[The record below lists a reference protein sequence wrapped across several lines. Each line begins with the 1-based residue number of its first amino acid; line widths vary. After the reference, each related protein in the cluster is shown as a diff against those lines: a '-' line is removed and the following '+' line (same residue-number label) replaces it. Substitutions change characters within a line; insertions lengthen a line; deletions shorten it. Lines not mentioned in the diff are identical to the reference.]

1 MVTRRLFVVVPA
13 GVAVLLLSALV
24 SAGFAGTPQGG
35 GTGAERQNQVGLT
48 ALQRARAERLLRDRL
63 ACLGC
68 HRLGDD
74 GGRIGPALDGIQDR
88 ISPARA
94 LAMIRDP
101 AGTVPGTIMPRQ
113 PMPERD
119 ARRLVAYLFAGP
131 EVPRDQ
137 PLEPRQAPPDLPSKQ
152 RADGAALY
160 ARHCAAC
167 HGPEGRGDGWNA
179 PALPVLPTAHADA
192 ELMSRRPDDTLFDGI
207 AAGAYILGGSP
218 RMPAFG
224 EMLDTDQIRA
234 LVRYIRLLCAC
245 EQPAWAGDVGGP

>member
-1 MVTRRLFVVVPA
+1 MVTRRLFVVVAA
-13 GVAVLLLSALV
+13 GVAVLWLAASV
-24 SAGFAGTPQGG
+24 SAGFAKAPQGG
-35 GTGAERQNQVGLT
+35 GIAAERQNQVGLT
-48 ALQRARAERLLRDRL
+48 SLARAHAERLLRDRL

-68 HRLGDD
+68 HRLGDE

-88 ISPARA
+88 MTAARA
-94 LAMIRDP
+94 LSMIRDP
-101 AGTVPGTIMPRQ
+101 AGTLPGTIMPRQ

-119 ARRLVAYLFAGP
+119 ARRLVAYLFAGQ
-131 EVPRDQ
+131 EAPRDR
-137 PLEPRQAPPDLPSKQ
+137 PLAPRQAPPDLLAEQP
-152 RADGAALY
+152 ADGATLY

-167 HGPEGRGDGWNA
+167 HGPEGHGDGWNA
-179 PALPVLPTAHADA
+179 PALPVRPTAHADA
-192 ELMSRRPDDTLFDGI
+192 DLMSRRPDDTLFDAI

-234 LVRYIRLLCAC
+234 LVRYIRSLCAC